1 MIPDIEAEV
10 FDAVSSYAT
19 GLFPALETSSW
30 PEAVPES
37 YPFASIMQTDDYDVS
52 RTLNSSHVGEARHV
66 TFEVN
71 VYSADPRDRKGEAKA
86 ISRAIAERFK
96 ALGFVQTAGGEP
108 LDLTD
113 PQQRTVAR
121 YFSRF
126 EAAVH
131 NGYICDP

>member
-10 FDAVSSYAT
+10 FDAVSSHAR

-37 YPFASIMQTDDYDVS
+37 YPFASIMQTDQYEVA
-52 RTLNSSHVGEARHV
+52 RTLTSDHENEFSHV

-71 VYSADPRDRKGEAKA
+71 VYSADTRDRKGEAKA
-86 ISRAIAERFK
+86 ISRAIAERFR
-96 ALGFVQTAGGEP
+96 ALGFVQTAGGQP

-113 PQQRTVAR
+113 TQQRTVAR

-126 EAAVH
+126 EAATDGTTIH
-131 NGYICDP
+131 NP